1 MILYDRI
8 DVIGEVDDTED
19 HCSEREQNKQDK
31 CPPFA
36 GGNRSDGLSG
46 FFDDW
51 RCVKCHDV

>member
-46 FFDDW
+46 FFDD
-51 RCVKCHDV
+51 